1 MMMMIMMILS
11 MLMLPFYQSCHDEED
26 EDGEEV
32 KSFEVGDQSLC
43 LSVSHHAGLGNKLV
57 CCSLSDMCPVSHK

>member
-1 MMMMIMMILS
+1 MMLMIMMLTILTFAS
-11 MLMLPFYQSCHDEED
+11 VRSFLFLPLFYPQSCHDEQD

-43 LSVSHHAGLGNKLV
+43 LSV
-57 CCSLSDMCPVSHK
+57 CQSLW